1 MFAIMVQQTMHNY
14 NPSFSM
20 KLLEVGT
27 TLKVPQDMSAKNGE

>member
-1 MFAIMVQQTMHNY
+1 MVQQTMHNY

-27 TLKVPQDMSAKNGE
+27 TLKIPQQDMTARNGE